1 MTTIQDNISRES
13 NYYEY
18 SNKTADNK
26 TVASNDNT
34 IDDNNLEEKEIVSDA
49 SNELYQENTYSKRTL
64 LEIDK
69 KDIFANMLEHMS
81 NAEELEKIRELKGE
95 INPGEIYSFCINN
108 GKVKIS
114 GGDGYANKARAYE
127 KLVNASLNSSWNQL
141 FHSSSI
147 SENHLMDKIDSILHF
162 YMDVD
167 YAIQKQDRNDSIEN
181 HITDAFDKWEKSIQ
195 PERMHFNGRI

>member
-1 MTTIQDNISRES
+1 MTTIQDNISMDN

-18 SNKTADNK
+18 ANKTTVNKTATQNDDT
-26 TVASNDNT
+26 TVN
-34 IDDNNLEEKEIVSDA
+34 NNLEEEKVIADG
-49 SNELYQENTYSKRTL
+49 SNELSQESTYSKKTL
-64 LEIDK
+64 LGMDK
-69 KDIFANMLEHMS
+69 KDILANMLEHMS